1 MLLDEQDLRER
12 LKATADRVQG
22 PGFTAADVA
31 GRIRRSRARIIALAS
46 GLLLAVAAVAVAVP
60 ATLINPTP
68 GPESVPSVVKMRMSL
83 TVTVNGQSR
92 ARPKNGPPPVFTLH
106 PGEQLN
112 IRVGVLVQEHAK
124 VTNLWL
130 GIARDRLGSPGPD
143 GQRPAGLQPV
153 LAHAPGQLT
162 PGPHTFRL
170 AWTMPAH
177 LPRGGS
183 VLLAAGWQQP
193 NASIGSFIA
202 EFVLPPGSV
211 MSAAQACREVM
222 RKVIPGVSFSG
233 AERVRLVLTRYA
245 HNPIE
250 STREVGTSRQIPLRT
265 LVWVIEVHAK
275 AIHWQLAYRAPSHTA
290 AHPDTDFSVVMNVR
304 TAVMSD
310 FGESSLWPLPLS
322 KLGTV
327 GQPATP
333 LLTARSHKAMSGV
346 GRARHVP
353 DRRVNHQHLRS
364 VTDKRHPRS
373 SGLRQVIDHKDS
385 AFQADHEASFPW
397 LALGCHWYGDA

>member
-1 MLLDEQDLRER
+1 
-12 LKATADRVQG
+12 
-22 PGFTAADVA
+22 
-31 GRIRRSRARIIALAS
+31 
-46 GLLLAVAAVAVAVP
+46 
-60 ATLINPTP
+60 
-68 GPESVPSVVKMRMSL
+68 MRMSF

-92 ARPKNGPPPVFTLH
+92 ARPKNASPPVITLH
-106 PGEQLN
+106 PGEHLS
-112 IRVGVLVQEHAK
+112 IKVGVLVQEHAK
-124 VTNLWL
+124 VANLWL
-130 GIARDRLGSPGPD
+130 GITRGRLGSPGPD

-153 LAHAPGQLT
+153 LAHFPGQLT

-211 MSAAQACREVM
+211 MSAAQACRQVM
-222 RKVIPGVSFSG
+222 RRTIPGVSFSG

-250 STREVGTSRQIPLRT
+250 STREQGTARQIPLRT

-290 AHPDTDFSVVMNVR
+290 PHPDTDFSVVMNAR
-304 TAVMSD
+304 TAVTSD
-310 FGESSLWPLPLS
+310 FGESNHWPLPLS

-327 GQPATP
+327 VSLPPQ
-333 LLTARSHKAMSGV
+333 
-346 GRARHVP
+346 
-353 DRRVNHQHLRS
+353 
-364 VTDKRHPRS
+364 
-373 SGLRQVIDHKDS
+373 
-385 AFQADHEASFPW
+385 
-397 LALGCHWYGDA
+397 C